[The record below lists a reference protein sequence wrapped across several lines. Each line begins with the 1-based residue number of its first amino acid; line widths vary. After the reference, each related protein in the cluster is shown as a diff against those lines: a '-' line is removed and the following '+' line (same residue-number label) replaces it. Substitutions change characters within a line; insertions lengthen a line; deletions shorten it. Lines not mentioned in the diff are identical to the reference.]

1 MLRPLV
7 FRQILRIAMKG
18 LTLLLTVV
26 ASASSWAAPKYELH
40 EWGTFTTVSGSD
52 GILLA
57 GLERE
62 EEHLPKFVHS
72 HFGMENGQDM
82 NPLELRRLMARH
94 GTRRFGGGIMTQKG
108 LPERPLEGVTVKM
121 ETPVIYFH
129 SEEGFQAK
137 VEVGFE
143 GGTISQW
150 YPQRSGGETLPE
162 PPPPSDPLK
171 NPTPYEDWIID
182 FSKGYRGSIQW
193 DVEVLSRAASS
204 NAILFKPHDS
214 LGWARA
220 RVPGANVVRTTG
232 GETEGYLFYRGVGN
246 FEPGLLVTVDDS
258 ETLHLQ
264 NQTGGNI
271 PYLIA
276 FERSDSGTVRWVE
289 QRDGLSTSGRLKLPE
304 SAFKPE
310 QAGFC
315 EPLYQAMKAGLVSSG
330 LTDEESRAMVETWWN
345 SYFEAPGLRIFW
357 ILPRETTDR
366 ILPLKVEPAPASTVR
381 VLVGRSEILRPRAEQ
396 GWAALAAAASKHH
409 TAWKHLVNNHRFGKA
424 IEKRVNGLRTRGE

>member
-1 MLRPLV
+1 
-7 FRQILRIAMKG
+7 MKG
-18 LTLLLTVV
+18 LILLLAIAAPT
-26 ASASSWAAPKYELH
+26 SSWAAPKYELH

-52 GILLA
+52 GVLLA

-72 HFGMENGQDM
+72 HFGMGNGQELDM
-82 NPLELRRLMARH
+82 DEFKRLTARH
-94 GTRRFGGGIMTQKG
+94 GNLRFAGGPLALKG
-108 LPERPLEGVTVKM
+108 LGARPLEGVTVKM

-129 SEEGFQAK
+129 SEEAFQAK

-162 PPPPSDPLK
+162 PPPPSDPSK

-193 DVEVLSRAASS
+193 DVEVLSRADSAK
-204 NAILFKPHDS
+204 AILFKPHDS
-214 LGWARA
+214 LGWTRA
-220 RVPGANVVRTTG
+220 RVPGANVVRTSG
-232 GETEGYLFYRGVGN
+232 GETEGYLFYRGVGH
-246 FEPGLLVTVDDS
+246 FEPGLLVTVDDA

-264 NQTGGNI
+264 NHTSGDI
-271 PYLIA
+271 PYLLA
-276 FERSDSGTVRWVE
+276 FERSDNGTVRWVE
-289 QRDGLSTSGRLKLPE
+289 QRDGLTAAGRLEFSE

-310 QAGFC
+310 QSGFC
-315 EPLYQAMKAGLVSSG
+315 EPLYQAMKTGLVSAG
-330 LTDEESRAMVETWWN
+330 LTGGESRAMVETWWN
-345 SYFEAPGLRIFW
+345 SYFEAPGLRVFW

-396 GWAALAAAASKHH
+396 EWVALAAEASGTE
-409 TAWKHLVNNHRFGKA
+409 TAWNRLVSQHRFGKA
-424 IEKRVNGLRTRGE
+424 IEMRVNGLRAGTQ